1 MRIPHTHFFPKPSWS
16 QSGSSFLFLHTERG
30 KTLPLFF
37 NFPLPIPLQLS
48 DFVIDMEA
56 FEEMI
61 GEIESDNPFG
71 FYSCNLRS
79 HTCSLSDRN
88 WIIKMIIGK
97 RSSSEKLAKR
107 YHFRAR
113 SIRRWVQQARK
124 TGYVTVR
131 GGRPPL
137 LDPVSIT
144 CAGIWGRIVVRGA
157 QHSSQ
162 TYWTI
167 CNWRIVEYVCSRCEK
182 NTQRALG
189 NFWRPKKSQKTA
201 QGKIFHPLK
210 PLFEWVFGTK

>member
-1 MRIPHTHFFPKPSWS
+1 
-16 QSGSSFLFLHTERG
+16 
-30 KTLPLFF
+30 
-37 NFPLPIPLQLS
+37 
-48 DFVIDMEA
+48 MEA

-61 GEIESDNPFG
+61 GVIESDNPFG

-144 CAGIWGRIVVRGA
+144 CTGIWVDENRPLDLLSEARKTRLRRIGPYATEESSSMYAPGVRK
-157 QHSSQ
+157 
-162 TYWTI
+162 I
-167 CNWRIVEYVCSRCEK
+167 SRRSK
-182 NTQRALG
+182 KRYLKRAIDNSDLA
-189 NFWRPKKSQKTA
+189 T
-201 QGKIFHPLK
+201 
-210 PLFEWVFGTK
+210 